1 MGNNGTVT
9 LLRWMCE
16 YMLQLN
22 LNGLEQQIVCDLR
35 PIVCKF
41 VLFIS
46 KQKKNQS
53 KTCAY

>member
-46 KQKKNQS
+46 KQKKKS
-53 KTCAY
+53 K